1 MATSSLNLGDHWD
14 RFISKQVSSGR
25 YDSANEVIRDA
36 LRALE
41 AREAK
46 LATLIAHL
54 EEGITD
60 SDAAAFEDLSI
71 EQLIEELDAELEL
84 GVEPALKH

>member
-1 MATSSLNLGDHWD
+1 MATDSNSLGEHWD
-14 RFISKQVSSGR
+14 QFISKQIASGR

-46 LATLIAHL
+46 LAVLISHL
-54 EEGITD
+54 EHGAGN
-60 SDAAAFEDLSI
+60 SDIAAFEDLSI
-71 EQLIEELDAELEL
+71 ERLIEELDAELET
-84 GVEPALKH
+84 GTEPGLKH